1 MEYILKCTSFHP
13 WITKTLKKLGSDFH
27 TSHPKLFWANSKI
40 KTFTQGR
47 FFSSTQRKCLRWCV
61 LLATNHLR
69 VLLSGLPFQWNL
81 SFCDS
86 CFVRGVLLLH
96 FSGLGPEICFLYPF
110 SQGHGSRSLL
120 GLKNSLPVKFSFS
133 TLSLWVYSMPCFIAR
148 SVICS
153 KRFFKN
159 VFLPF

>member
-1 MEYILKCTSFHP
+1 MFIFSFMKKIYFSFKLLIFSSSLMCWKFKC
-13 WITKTLKKLGSDFH
+13 GSAH
-27 TSHPKLFWANSKI
+27 VVNS
-40 KTFTQGR
+40 QGR

-69 VLLSGLPFQWNL
+69 VVLSGLPFQWSL

-86 CFVRGVLLLH
+86 CFMRGVLLLH

-110 SQGHGSRSLL
+110 SQAHGSRSLL
-120 GLKNSLPVKFSFS
+120 GLKNSLTVKFSFS

-153 KRFFKN
+153 KRFLKN

>member
-1 MEYILKCTSFHP
+1 MFIFSFMKKIYFSFKLLIFSSSLSNVLKVQVWVSPCCEFSRKIFFFHP
-13 WITKTLKKLGSDFH
+13 EKMFEM
-27 TSHPKLFWANSKI
+27 
-40 KTFTQGR
+40 
-47 FFSSTQRKCLRWCV
+47 CV

-69 VLLSGLPFQWNL
+69 VILSGLPFQWSL

-86 CFVRGVLLLH
+86 CFMRGVLLLH

-120 GLKNSLPVKFSFS
+120 GLKNSLTVKFSFS

-153 KRFFKN
+153 KRFFLN